1 MRGPTFRQH
10 MKYTSKRTDH
20 EAARA
25 LNMIS
30 AGLLLTDAPS
40 KLAERYRQGQMTI
53 VFKDDVKSMNSE
65 FGSRCKK
72 TLEGIRQELSS
83 RGFDWTILCD
93 NAVSV
98 RIGQCLFRIR
108 QKAGIDVDLA
118 YSDPDCTSGY
128 QHCTAVEVEIVDLL
142 ESIAEVDRRSCEL
155 LEQRRLQARKDDM
168 VSQVDLPSVELM
180 VEEHLGPRGIRYNL
194 FHSDTDNVLEIQ
206 IIKEIWMAK
215 AVSFETLEA
224 DLRLVPYLISRPDRI
239 KQDGRGFAV
248 FKKWDWNRK

>member
-30 AGLLLTDAPS
+30 VGLLLTDAPS

-142 ESIAEVDRRSCEL
+142 ESIAEVDRRSREL
-155 LEQRRLQARKDDM
+155 LEQRAPAGAQGRYGQPGRT
-168 VSQVDLPSVELM
+168 SF
-180 VEEHLGPRGIRYNL
+180 RGT
-194 FHSDTDNVLEIQ
+194 H
-206 IIKEIWMAK
+206 
-215 AVSFETLEA
+215 
-224 DLRLVPYLISRPDRI
+224 
-239 KQDGRGFAV
+239 GRGAP
-248 FKKWDWNRK
+248 RAARHTLQPLPL